1 MSAQKITTYLWYDH
15 QAEEAAQ
22 LYTSLFKNSR
32 ITNVT
37 RYGDAGPGPKGSAMI
52 VTFELDGQEFIALNG
67 GPMYKFT
74 EAISLLVTCKD
85 QKEVDELWSKLTA
98 NGGEESM
105 CGWLKDRFGV
115 SWQII
120 PEVLGSLIGDSDPQK
135 AMRATQ
141 AMLQMHKLDVAA
153 LERAHAGA

>member
-15 QAEEAAQ
+15 EAEEAAR

-74 EAISLLVTCKD
+74 EAVSLLVHCKD
-85 QKEVDELWSKLTA
+85 QREVDELWDKLIA
-98 NGGEESM
+98 GGGEESM
-105 CGWLKDRFGV
+105 CGWLKDRFGL

-120 PEVLGSLIGDSDPQK
+120 PDVLGSLIGDPDPEK
-135 AMRATQ
+135 SRRATE
-141 AMLQMHKLDVAA
+141 AMLQMKKIDIAA
-153 LERAHAGA
+153 LERAHAGK